1 MFLTDLD
8 SHQNAFDFLPMPNTI
23 TLGNNINKKVTKWTS
38 TKYLQ
43 KKTKLLKFN
52 FGQNERYE
60 IHTFLS
66 FISPQ
71 FMWTQIQS

>member
-8 SHQNAFDFLPMPNTI
+8 SHQNAFDFLPMLNTI

-52 FGQNERYE
+52 FGQNE
-60 IHTFLS
+60 L
-66 FISPQ
+66 
-71 FMWTQIQS
+71 